1 MENTFLQDSQDQ
13 NINFGEILKPYIKR
27 WIWFVLCIILSL
39 SIAYL
44 YLKRQKRIFEISST
58 VLIKDAKN
66 SPVNQDFAVLRDI
79 SGLGKLG
86 SNGVDNEM
94 EIFKSKKIMYSAIK
108 QLGLETDV
116 ILEGKFVD
124 AELYGDGSPVLVNV
138 VSEKEGKN
146 LVKNINLS
154 IKGNAVTLKSEEFP
168 VITSEFDK
176 IISLPSANIIIRKN
190 PKFKPRNLKNGDEKL
205 LLRVSKLEDKANAYQ
220 SMLNVSLV
228 NKDATVIKLSMNHEN
243 KDKAKAI
250 INKLV
255 EVYNNDAIE
264 DKNSESK
271 KTAEFIE
278 DRISVI
284 GNELGQVESEKERF
298 KAANRITD
306 LETEAK
312 INLQTSAEARAK
324 QLEADSQLELTNSLL
339 NYVQRQGSYQVL
351 PTNVGLDNSNAS
363 SSISAYNQLV
373 IERNRL
379 LENSTPAN
387 PVVIDITKQIN
398 SLRSSIVESLV
409 KNRTGLQIARDNYL
423 SEQDKVSGRISK
435 IPTQEKLFRGIE
447 RQQQI
452 KESLYLLLLQ
462 KREETA
468 ISLAITAP
476 KARIVDYAYASATP
490 VSPKSMIILLTGLIL
505 GLLVPLSLIYILE
518 LLNNKVKSK
527 HDIEKLTRGKN
538 IVGEIP
544 QLEKGKEELVKVN
557 DMSPMAEAFRILITN
572 MNFMLPKKK
581 EGKVVFVTST
591 VKGEGKTF
599 VSVNLALTLASPSK
613 KVLIIGADVR
623 NPQLQ
628 RYNNHRKGLTGLTE
642 YLHDSEIKAKQVTH
656 QSTFN
661 PHLDVIYS
669 GMIPPNP
676 TELLTNGRFEELL
689 EELRPEYNYVILDT
703 APLMLVTDT
712 LLIANQADA
721 ILYVTRSNYTE
732 KNLIEFANKH
742 IESDKLHNV
751 GFVINDV
758 ESEYFGYGNK
768 YGYGYNNHKD
778 ENIFQKI
785 LHKFGIF

>member
-39 SIAYL
+39 AVAYL

-86 SNGVDNEM
+86 SNGVDNEI

-108 QLGLETDV
+108 QLGLESDV
-116 ILEGKFVD
+116 ILEGKFVNV
-124 AELYGDGSPVLVNV
+124 EIYGDKLPFLVNI
-138 VSEKEGKN
+138 VSEKNAK
-146 LVKNINLS
+146 LSSNIKVE
-154 IKGNAVTLKSEEFP
+154 IKGNTIILKSEEFP
-168 VITSEFDK
+168 TITSEFNK

-190 PKFKPRNLKNGDEKL
+190 PKFNPNSLKNKGKNL
-205 LLRVSKLEDKANAYQ
+205 LLRVSSLEDKTNAYQ

-243 KDKAKAI
+243 SEKAKAI

-278 DRISVI
+278 DRINII

-298 KAANRITD
+298 KAANGITD

-312 INLQTSAEARAK
+312 INLETSAEARAR
-324 QLEADSQLELTNSLL
+324 QLEVDSQLELTNSLL
-339 NYVQRQGSYQVL
+339 NYVQRQGAYQVL
-351 PTNVGLDNSNAS
+351 PSNVGLDNTSAS
-363 SSISAYNQLV
+363 SSIVAYNQLV

-379 LENSTPAN
+379 LENSTTAN

-398 SLRSSIVESLV
+398 SLRGVITESLV
-409 KNRTGLQIARDNYL
+409 KNRSGLQIARDNYL
-423 SEQDKVSGRISK
+423 NEQNKVSGRISK

-505 GLLVPLSLIYILE
+505 GILIPLSLIYILE

-544 QLEKGKEELVKVN
+544 QLEKGKEELVKMN

-572 MNFMLPKKK
+572 MNFMLPKNKD
-581 EGKVVFVTST
+581 GKVVFVTST

-599 VSVNLALTLASPSK
+599 VSVNLALTLANPSK

-628 RYNNHRKGLTGLTE
+628 RYNNLRKGLTGLTE
-642 YLHDSEIKAKQVTH
+642 YLHDPEVKANQITH

-689 EELRPEYNYVILDT
+689 EELRSKYHYIILDT

-712 LLIANQADA
+712 LLISNLSDA

-768 YGYGYNNHKD
+768 YGYGYNNHKE
-778 ENIFQKI
+778 ENIFQRI
-785 LHKFGIF
+785 INKFGIF

>member
-39 SIAYL
+39 AVAYL

-86 SNGVDNEM
+86 SNGVDNEI

-108 QLGLETDV
+108 QLGLESDV
-116 ILEGKFVD
+116 ILEGKFVNV
-124 AELYGDGSPVLVNV
+124 EIYGDKLPFLVNI
-138 VSEKEGKN
+138 VSEKNAK
-146 LVKNINLS
+146 LSSNIKVE
-154 IKGNAVTLKSEEFP
+154 IKGNTIILKSEEFP
-168 VITSEFDK
+168 TITSEFNK

-190 PKFKPRNLKNGDEKL
+190 PKFNPNSLKNKGKNL
-205 LLRVSKLEDKANAYQ
+205 LLRVSSLEDKTNAYQ

-243 KDKAKAI
+243 SEKAKAI

-278 DRISVI
+278 DRINII

-298 KAANRITD
+298 KAANGITD

-312 INLQTSAEARAK
+312 INLETSAEARAR
-324 QLEADSQLELTNSLL
+324 QLEVDSQLELTNSLL

-351 PTNVGLDNSNAS
+351 PSNVGLDNTSAS
-363 SSISAYNQLV
+363 SSIVAYNQLV

-379 LENSTPAN
+379 LENSTTAN

-398 SLRSSIVESLV
+398 SLRGVITESLV
-409 KNRTGLQIARDNYL
+409 KNRSGLQIARDNYL
-423 SEQDKVSGRISK
+423 NEQNKVSGRISK

-505 GLLVPLSLIYILE
+505 GILIPLSLIYILE

-544 QLEKGKEELVKVN
+544 QLEKGKEELVKMN

-572 MNFMLPKKK
+572 MNFMLPKNKD
-581 EGKVVFVTST
+581 GKVVFVTST

-599 VSVNLALTLASPSK
+599 VSVNLALTLANPSK

-628 RYNNHRKGLTGLTE
+628 RYNNLRKGLTGLTE
-642 YLHDSEIKAKQVTH
+642 YLHDPEVKSNQITH
-656 QSTFN
+656 RSTFN

-689 EELRPEYNYVILDT
+689 EELRSKYHYIILDT

-712 LLIANQADA
+712 LLISNLSDA

-768 YGYGYNNHKD
+768 YGYGYNNHKE
-778 ENIFQKI
+778 ENIFQRI
-785 LHKFGIF
+785 INKFGIF